1 MSDKISYI
9 LEVQDNFSTATT
21 KFKKQ
26 ITAIDGILKSLNNE
40 LDLTSTK
47 LSKFGKGLKFNF
59 NANADLDKLSKS
71 MDKVATSAG
80 RMRKATSK
88 YQPDFILSGDGK
100 LSDRIFNASAIR
112 LEKYNKR
119 VSDGYKAWGIKNNIE
134 KIRIQK
140 YFDNLSGS
148 KTQLALYNPPS
159 KNFVMGESSSSS
171 SISSPRRYSPNFTLP
186 IDSSYRRNYS
196 QSTALTP
203 YNPNPYGTAVS
214 IYGNYR
220 GKIIEGVY
228 KDVSEEILS
237 ATKNN
242 SAYKGSARPVF
253 AGPFSKIKFD
263 NETGGWVSADK
274 SKIAGYGMAGLLGG
288 RLGAN
293 GIASGL
299 GFAGAAYTVGRS
311 VKYVHDTTVQM
322 DSLRASLSAL
332 IPKVKGLEVATPE
345 SEVQYLRGV
354 SDKYGLNF
362 SDIAPAYV
370 KMLGTGGKTDASLAK
385 GLVENIGGYAGLL
398 GLSGPATQDTM
409 RGFQDMLSKQ
419 VLNAQEVNLQM
430 QQLVGAKPMMHKAFY
445 QISQRQAKAQ
455 GKKSPVTMEN
465 ASMYFQA
472 AMATGKLS
480 ADLMLREFIKVIE
493 EDFGKKMLEKANK
506 LGNEERRLA
515 SATQELATSFGD
527 MTYDL
532 QIGAVR
538 GLTTFTKGLNDV
550 TKDAGILGGYL
561 SNLLS
566 DAAKKVPPEVKNSVS
581 KLVSAG
587 PEIIW
592 GGTQIAGMG
601 LIAGLAGL
609 MGNGELLKELPD
621 TLQSKW
627 EKDFTNTRTVY
638 EDLKALGQAII
649 GLDETIKK
657 MPSNQQK
664 VEVKITTE
672 NMPDFFKVKQDQN
685 MSFWRPE
692 TIGGR

>member
-80 RMRKATSK
+80 KMRKATTG
-88 YQPDFILSGDGK
+88 FIL
-100 LSDRIFNASAIR
+100 
-112 LEKYNKR
+112 
-119 VSDGYKAWGIKNNIE
+119 
-134 KIRIQK
+134 
-140 YFDNLSGS
+140 
-148 KTQLALYNPPS
+148 
-159 KNFVMGESSSSS
+159 GESFSNSARISASEIRRQKAFQTALVPYYARGVMVGGGSSS

-186 IDSSYRRNYS
+186 IDSSYRHNYS
-196 QSTALTP
+196 QSTALTS

-242 SAYKGSARPVF
+242 STYRGSARPVF

-263 NETGGWVSADK
+263 NETGGWVSAEK
-274 SKIAGYGMAGLLGG
+274 NKVAGYGMAGLLGG

-409 RGFQDMLSKQ
+409 RGFQDMLTKQ
-419 VLNAQEVNLQM
+419 VLNAQEVKLQM
-430 QQLVGAKPMMHKAFY
+430 QQLVGAQPMMHKAFY
-445 QISQRQAKAQ
+445 RIAQRQAKAE

-472 AMATGKLS
+472 AMATGTLS
-480 ADLMLREFIKVIE
+480 SDLMLREFIKVME

-527 MTYDL
+527 LTYGL
-532 QIGAVR
+532 QIGTVR
-538 GLTTFTKGLNDV
+538 GLTRFTKGLNDV
-550 TKDAGILGGYL
+550 TNDAGILGGYL

-566 DAAKKVPPEVKNSVS
+566 DAVSKVPPEVRNSVS
-581 KLVSAG
+581 KLAG
-587 PEIIW
+587 VVPEIIW

-601 LIAGLAGL
+601 LTAGLAGL
-609 MGNGELLKELPD
+609 MGNNELLGALPGAMND
-621 TLQSKW
+621 KW
-627 EKDFTNTRTVY
+627 KKDFTDTRTVY
-638 EDLKALGQAII
+638 GDLQALTAAIK
-649 GLDETIKK
+649 GLDETNKK
-657 MPSNQQK
+657 MQNQQK

-672 NMPDFFKVKQDQN
+672 NMPDFFKVKQEQN
-685 MSFWRPE
+685 MSLWRPE

>member
-80 RMRKATSK
+80 KMRKATA
-88 YQPDFILSGDGK
+88 G
-100 LSDRIFNASAIR
+100 FNA
-112 LEKYNKR
+112 
-119 VSDGYKAWGIKNNIE
+119 
-134 KIRIQK
+134 
-140 YFDNLSGS
+140 
-148 KTQLALYNPPS
+148 
-159 KNFVMGESSSSS
+159 
-171 SISSPRRYSPNFTLP
+171 
-186 IDSSYRRNYS
+186 
-196 QSTALTP
+196 
-203 YNPNPYGTAVS
+203 
-214 IYGNYR
+214 
-220 GKIIEGVY
+220 
-228 KDVSEEILS
+228 SEEILS

-242 SAYKGSARPVF
+242 SAYRGSARPVF

-263 NETGGWVSADK
+263 NETGGWVSAEK
-274 SKIAGYGMAGLLGG
+274 NKVAGYSMAGLLGG
-288 RLGAN
+288 RLGAS

-299 GFAGAAYTVGRS
+299 GFATAAYTVGRS

-398 GLSGPATQDTM
+398 RLSGPATQDTM
-409 RGFQDMLSKQ
+409 RGFQDMLTKQ
-419 VLNAQEVNLQM
+419 VLNAQEVKLQM
-430 QQLVGAKPMMHKAFY
+430 QQLVGAQPMMHKAFY
-445 QISQRQAKAQ
+445 RIAQRQAKAE

-472 AMATGKLS
+472 AMGTGTLS
-480 ADLMLREFIKVIE
+480 SDLMLREFIKVIE

-527 MTYDL
+527 LTYGL
-532 QIGAVR
+532 QIGTVR
-538 GLTTFTKGLNDV
+538 GLTRFTKGLNDV
-550 TKDAGILGGYL
+550 TNDAGILGGYL

-566 DAAKKVPPEVKNSVS
+566 DKAKQIKDSVMPNNPEVRSWLGRTSEV
-581 KLVSAG
+581 A
-587 PEIIW
+587 
-592 GGTQIAGMG
+592 GGTAVDALKMTYGFPLYGIKYGGGMLASQVAGVLGDEEMKND
-601 LIAGLAGL
+601 IQDK
-609 MGNGELLKELPD
+609 LKKDFVANNFEH
-621 TLQSKW
+621 LQS
-627 EKDFTNTRTVY
+627 VY
-638 EDLKALGQAII
+638 NNEWKVLVDALNANSQAI
-649 GLDETIKK
+649 LQQNQQQ
-657 MPSNQQK
+657 NQQK

-685 MSFWRPE
+685 MSLWRPQ